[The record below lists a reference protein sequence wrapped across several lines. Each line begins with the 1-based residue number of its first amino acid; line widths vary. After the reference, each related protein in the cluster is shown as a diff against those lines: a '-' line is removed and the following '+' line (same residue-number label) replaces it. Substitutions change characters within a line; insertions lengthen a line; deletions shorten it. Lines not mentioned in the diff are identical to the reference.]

1 VIAGLR
7 GSASCSETLTVVF
20 EDLKAVGMTQAEA
33 GEISERIR
41 MRLRSGSPLRVIAGE
56 EVRERAA
63 TGELDRN
70 AICEHEVCAA
80 RMAETAGAR
89 QALIGRAGRLP
100 GSLSLDVLCVDGL
113 TGTTMF
119 EYSRAYDTPGET
131 GPVDIATAA
140 DSIAALLGKS
150 AKRYGGIE
158 IGSAPEGATVLLDG
172 RVAGS
177 TTVKRDHVLAG
188 RYVLRLEKDGYART
202 EDTIVVSPGS
212 IVRRE
217 YSLALDAVSRDDVRV
232 RRTLRRWRIFR
243 TTLVAAAVGCMTSGM
258 YFNGRAEALKAKEND
273 AWNAYLSG
281 KPGDDFDQLYATY
294 ESRGERFDQVSARRN
309 AFYLAGVLSAVA
321 FSVSFNF

>member
-1 VIAGLR
+1 MVTVVRSPAFG
-7 GSASCSETLTVVF
+7 AETLTVVF
-20 EDLKAVGMTQAEA
+20 DDLKAVGMTQAEA

-41 MRLRSGSPLRVIAGE
+41 TRLRSASPLRVIAGE
-56 EVRERAA
+56 DVRERAA

-70 AICEHEVCAA
+70 AICEHELCAA

-100 GSLSLDVLCVDGL
+100 GSLSLDVRCVDGL
-113 TGTTMF
+113 TGTIMF
-119 EYSRAYDTPGET
+119 EYSRTYDMPDET
-131 GPVDIATAA
+131 GPVDISPAA
-140 DSIAALLGKS
+140 DSVAALLAAT

-158 IGSAPEGATVLLDG
+158 VGSAPEGATVLLNG
-172 RVAGS
+172 RAAGS

-188 RYVLRLEKDGYART
+188 RYVMRLEKDGYARA

-212 IVRRE
+212 IVRRQ
-217 YSLALDAVSRDDVRV
+217 YDLKLDALSRDDRRA

-243 TTLVAAAVGCMTSGM
+243 TTLLAAAVGCMTSGM
-258 YFNGRAEALKAKEND
+258 YFNGRAETLKAKEND

-281 KPGDDFDQLYATY
+281 KPGDDFDELYATY

-309 AFYLAGVLSAVA
+309 GFYLAGVLSAVA